1 MKDNKS
7 KRKKEQ
13 MSPERRRASIIL
25 GVLSAI
31 FIVLTVFLVIIFR
44 EYLTDIERVRSF
56 INRHIIVGTLIMIAL
71 CAVQVVVALV
81 PGELVEIAA
90 GYAFGAWGG
99 MVVCLIGAT
108 IGSIIVILLVRRFG
122 RKFVYTFYPKEKM
135 DSIKWLHD
143 TRKRNSLTFI
153 LFLIPGTPKD
163 LLTYA
168 IGLTDMGI
176 PTYILLTTAARF
188 PSLITS
194 TMGGSAV
201 GEQNYKSAIIIFAI
215 TAAIS
220 LVGLIIYNVIEKKHQ
235 KAAEQHEKAVEN
247 SDEEPKP

>member
-1 MKDNKS
+1 MKD
-7 KRKKEQ
+7 KKTKAKTPKIT
-13 MSPERRRASIIL
+13 MTPERKRASVIL
-25 GVLSAI
+25 GVVSAI
-31 FIVLTVFLVIIFR
+31 LLVLTVFLIIIFR
-44 EYLTDIERVRSF
+44 EYLTDTERVRGF
-56 INRHIIVGTLIMIAL
+56 IERHYVIGTLIMIGL
-71 CAVQVVVALV
+71 CAVQVIVALV

-99 MVVCLIGAT
+99 MLVCLIGAT
-108 IGSIIVILLVRRFG
+108 IGSIFVLLLVRKFG

-135 DSIKWLHD
+135 DSIKWLKNK
-143 TRKRNSLTFI
+143 RRRNSLTFI

-168 IGLTDMGI
+168 IGLTDMSI
-176 PTYILLTTAARF
+176 PTYMLLTTAARF

-201 GEQNYKSAIIIFAI
+201 GEQNYLSAGIIFAI

-220 LVGLIIYNVIEKKHQ
+220 IAGLIVYNIIDKKHQ
-235 KAAEQHEKAVEN
+235 AAE
-247 SDEEPKP
+247 DEEHKEE

>member
-1 MKDNKS
+1 MKKRSKQPRFSREKS
-7 KRKKEQ
+7 
-13 MSPERRRASIIL
+13 RASIIL
-25 GVLSAI
+25 GIISAVFIALTVI
-31 FIVLTVFLVIIFR
+31 FIFLFR
-44 EYLTDIERVRSF
+44 EYLSDAEMVRGYIEKNYVFGF
-56 INRHIIVGTLIMIAL
+56 IFMVLI

-99 MVVCLIGAT
+99 VIVCMIGAT
-108 IGSIIVILLVRRFG
+108 LGSIIVLLLVRRFG

-135 DSIKWLHD
+135 DSIKWLSD
-143 TRKRNSLTFI
+143 KRKRNSLAFI

-163 LLTYA
+163 LITYA

-176 PTYILLTTAARF
+176 PTYLLLTTAARF

-201 GEQNYKSAIIIFAI
+201 GDRDYRSAVIIFII
-215 TAAIS
+215 TTAIS
-220 LVGLIIYNVIEKKHQ
+220 LMGLMIYNMIEKKHQ
-235 KAAEQHEKAVEN
+235 KIAAEQETSAKVEEN
-247 SDEEPKP
+247 ENESQK

>member
-1 MKDNKS
+1 MKD
-7 KRKKEQ
+7 KKQKNRSHKIE
-13 MSPERRRASIIL
+13 MTPERKRASVIL
-25 GVLSAI
+25 GVVSAI
-31 FIVLTVFLVIIFR
+31 LLVLTVFLIIIFR
-44 EYLTDIERVRSF
+44 EYLTDTERVRSF
-56 INRHIIVGTLIMIAL
+56 IERHYVVGTLIMIGL
-71 CAVQVVVALV
+71 CAVQVIVALV

-99 MVVCLIGAT
+99 MLVCLVGAT
-108 IGSIIVILLVRRFG
+108 IGSILVLLLVRKFG

-135 DSIKWLHD
+135 DSIKWLKNK
-143 TRKRNSLTFI
+143 RRRNSLTFI

-168 IGLTDMGI
+168 IGLTDMSI

-201 GEQNYKSAIIIFAI
+201 GNQNYTSAVIIFTI

-220 LVGLIIYNVIEKKHQ
+220 IIGLIIYNVIDKKHST
-235 KAAEQHEKAVEN
+235 AE
-247 SDEEPKP
+247 DEEHKEEK

>member
-1 MKDNKS
+1 MKDKKS
-7 KRKKEQ
+7 KFRLRKIN
-13 MSPERRRASIIL
+13 MTPERKRASVIL
-25 GVLSAI
+25 GVVSAI
-31 FIVLTVFLVIIFR
+31 LLVLTVFLILVFR
-44 EYLTDIERVRSF
+44 EYLTDTERVRGF
-56 INRHIIVGTLIMIAL
+56 IQRHYFVGTLIMIGL
-71 CAVQVVVALV
+71 CAVQVIVALV

-99 MVVCLIGAT
+99 MLVCLIGAT
-108 IGSIIVILLVRRFG
+108 IGSIMVLLLVRRFG

-135 DSIKWLHD
+135 DAIKWLKNK
-143 TRKRNSLTFI
+143 RRRNSLTFI

-168 IGLTDMGI
+168 IGLTDMSI

-201 GEQNYKSAIIIFAI
+201 GEQNYTSAIIIFAI
-215 TAAIS
+215 TATIS
-220 LVGLIIYNVIEKKHQ
+220 IAGIIVYNIIDKKHS
-235 KAAEQHEKAVEN
+235 AAEVEDN
-247 SDEEPKP
+247 TEEE